1 MRKPIRFCKR
11 YSFIYAIIHLAEK
24 GINVEIDTV
33 PDPSAIDPLTL
44 AAMSGAVSGFVGG
57 CINPFV
63 SRTIGYGVS
72 WLSDRYRG
80 HPREA
85 VETAQRNAVNFY
97 GQVNIC
103 LDGLQRIE
111 GFEEKRDQAFADPDY
126 TNLFQEAV
134 LGAAR
139 VDSEQK
145 HRLLARLVTD
155 RLTAEHDSLR
165 NLAAHM
171 ACNAV
176 PQLSNM
182 HLKLL
187 GVLYIIRHHPPPS
200 YILKL
205 PYDERI
211 NVGTGWFLTEIAPFI
226 PIGEITDLDFAHL
239 TAVSC
244 ITYVPQMIHS
254 YIGGSSE
261 PGYWKLPI
269 VVRNKFVSLKELYRL
284 PTPVKEPQIEQDQN
298 GKDLLNVWGSSD
310 MRKASLTPAGSLIGL
325 YVRDTFA

>member
-1 MRKPIRFCKR
+1 MEFDI
-11 YSFIYAIIHLAEK
+11 
-24 GINVEIDTV
+24 V
-33 PDPSAIDPLTL
+33 PDPSVIEPLTL
-44 AAMSGAVSGFVGG
+44 AAMSGAVSGFIGG

-63 SRTIGYGVS
+63 SRTTGYGAR
-72 WLSDRYRG
+72 WLSDRYSG

-85 VETAQRNAVNFY
+85 IETAQGNAVNFY

-103 LDGLQRIE
+103 LDGLQQIK
-111 GFEEKRDQAFADPDY
+111 GFEDKKNQALTDPDY
-126 TNLFQEAV
+126 TTLFQEAV

-139 VDSEQK
+139 TNSEQK

-155 RLTAEHDSLR
+155 RLTAEPDSLR

-176 PQLSNM
+176 PQLSNT

-187 GVLYIIRHHPPPS
+187 GALYVIHHHSPPS
-200 YILKL
+200 GMLRL

-211 NVGTGWFLTEIAPFI
+211 DVGTRWFLTEIAPFI
-226 PIGEITDLDFAHL
+226 PIGEITDLDLAHL

-244 ITYVPQMIHS
+244 ITYVPQLIHS
-254 YIGGSSE
+254 GIGGSSE
-261 PGYWKLPI
+261 PGCWNLAI
-269 VVRNKFVSLKELYRL
+269 VVRNKLVPLEELYRL
-284 PTPVKEPQIEQDQN
+284 STPVMEPRIEQDQN
-298 GKDLLNVWGSSD
+298 GIYLMNVWENSN

-325 YVRDTFA
+325 YVRDNYSTYA